1 MASRSGAEVDDLHFA
16 ATPAEVE
23 ALRRARVQAPLSSE
37 EYERF
42 LAQFVVTVE
51 ELRRKRGPR
60 GEPFRL

>member
-1 MASRSGAEVDDLHFA
+1 MPSRTSAEVDDLHFA
-16 ATPAEVE
+16 AAPADVE

-51 ELRRKRGPR
+51 ELRKKRGPR
-60 GEPFRL
+60 GERFRL

>member
-1 MASRSGAEVDDLHFA
+1 MVSRRAEVDDLHFA
-16 ATPAEVE
+16 ATPADVE

-42 LAQFVVTVE
+42 LGQFVATEE
-51 ELRRKRGPR
+51 ELRRKWGPR